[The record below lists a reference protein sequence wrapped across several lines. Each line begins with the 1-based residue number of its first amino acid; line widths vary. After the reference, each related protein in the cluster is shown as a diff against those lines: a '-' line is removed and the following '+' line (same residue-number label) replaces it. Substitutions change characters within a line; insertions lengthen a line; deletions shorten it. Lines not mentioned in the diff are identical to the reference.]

1 MPVALKSLGGQHP
14 RVLLLM
20 WHDPPM
26 SVGKDTFIN
35 DVLNQVGLVSVTGSY
50 TQPWPTLGEETLLK
64 LNPDYILYPEKSMG
78 GEAASFKGR
87 PWTDLKAVQQ
97 GKLVSFNDD
106 WVFRA
111 GPRLTQGMAELYLKV
126 VQQKPNAKVL
136 FISTKQK

>member
-1 MPVALKSLGGQHP
+1 MAHV
-14 RVLLLM
+14 
-20 WHDPPM
+20 
-26 SVGKDTFIN
+26 
-35 DVLNQVGLVSVTGSY
+35 
-50 TQPWPTLGEETLLK
+50 GEETLLK

-126 VQQKPNAKVL
+126 VQQNPMPKC
-136 FISTKQK
+136 FSYQTKQK